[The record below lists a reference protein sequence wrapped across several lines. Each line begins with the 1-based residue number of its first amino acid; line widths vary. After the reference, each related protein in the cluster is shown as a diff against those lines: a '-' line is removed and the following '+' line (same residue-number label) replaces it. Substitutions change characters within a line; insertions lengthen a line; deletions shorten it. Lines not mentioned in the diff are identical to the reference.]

1 MKTLRLPE
9 CDEINALHPRE
20 CLWGQEKGGA

>member
-9 CDEINALHPRE
+9 LATHRVSR
-20 CLWGQEKGGA
+20 